1 MHIHISDEYAHD
13 VIVAKLQDDYEDIT
27 DDILVIE
34 AMNRA
39 GETNINLDKFYD
51 IRDAIKIVLRYHMEE
66 DNFEEWEDFINENG

>member
-66 DNFEEWEDFINENG
+66 DNFEEWEDYINEIG